1 MRWGTI
7 KIISLLRGWGSGH
20 VRVAV
25 TPLGSGFIT
34 DEVRLGSRYNH
45 QKVGVTTVGLAPVT
59 RGALGLWIGLYIAAR
74 GRSGYPEGSATG
86 SHVTLS
92 YWQPLLLRHWSTITT
107 WVCEYESVGGKGVIC
122 SCE

>member
-20 VRVAV
+20 VRIAV
-25 TPLGSGFIT
+25 TPLGSGFTT

-45 QKVGVTTVGLAPVT
+45 QQLGLRRLGLAPVT
-59 RGALGLWIGLYIAAR
+59 RGRSRVMDMVIDR
-74 GRSGYPEGSATG
+74 RQGRSGYPEGSATG

-92 YWQPLLLRHWSTITT
+92 YWQPLLLGHWSTITN